1 MNEVITLIKGDT
13 RRDVFCRLQSIG
25 QSEFYEAS
33 ARDFYPE
40 KKFVLADYLDYDDEQ
55 LIEHDGRRFRVLRT
69 YRVGQELELTVTRAS
84 AEEGGL
90 YE

>member
-25 QSEFYEAS
+25 QSEFYGAS

-84 AEEGGL
+84 AEEGGV